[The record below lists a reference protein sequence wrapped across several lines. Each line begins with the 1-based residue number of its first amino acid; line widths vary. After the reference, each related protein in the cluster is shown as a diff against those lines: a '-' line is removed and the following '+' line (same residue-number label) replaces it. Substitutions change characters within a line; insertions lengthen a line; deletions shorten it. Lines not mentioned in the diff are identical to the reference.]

1 MKIDVTKIINYYD
14 DSVYDNLK
22 MIEKILISDIGL
34 NDPYLMELFNKI
46 LQTSKNGLVEKW
58 KSGKKYLRTLSVIK
72 AFPEYHMN
80 SLKLS
85 ISIDAMI
92 NIFDDLFDENI
103 EQHTKNF
110 YLVEIFRMLA
120 NYHYQE
126 LDENLRFH
134 VGNYFNKLI
143 MIALLE
149 KYFYD
154 LMKNGKK
161 DDYLLKNAAHVYDVR
176 SLDIDIFVEIPLLA
190 SNTIQFKDDILKVA
204 RIFRALEIIKKDFLD
219 VEYDLENGQDTLFTM
234 FWNRKNDLRNLIS
247 KLTDLYLDKAKNI
260 VCSEY
265 SKIIV
270 DNFILMSESA
280 ANEIKEY
287 IKNLS

>member
-1 MKIDVTKIINYYD
+1 VTKIISYYD
-14 DSVYDNLK
+14 DSVHDNLK
-22 MIEKILISDIGL
+22 MIDKILISDIGL
-34 NDPYLMELFNKI
+34 NDPYLMELFNKV
-46 LQTSKNGLVEKW
+46 LQSSKNGLIEKW

-72 AFPEYHMN
+72 AFPKYPMN
-80 SLKLS
+80 SLNLS

-92 NIFDDLFDENI
+92 NIFDDLFDENLEKHI
-103 EQHTKNF
+103 KNF

-126 LDENLRFH
+126 FDENLRFY

-149 KYFYD
+149 RHFYD
-154 LMKNGKK
+154 LIKIGKK

-176 SLDIDIFVEIPLLA
+176 SLDIDIFVEIPLMA
-190 SNTIQFKDDILKVA
+190 SNIIQFKDDLLKVA
-204 RIFRALEIIKKDFLD
+204 RIFRALELIKKDFLD
-219 VEYDLENGQDTLFTM
+219 VEYDLENGQETLFTM
-234 FWNRKNDLRNLIS
+234 FWNRKIDLRNLIS
-247 KLTDLYLDKAKNI
+247 KLTDLYLERAKNI

-270 DNFILMSESA
+270 DNFILMSESE